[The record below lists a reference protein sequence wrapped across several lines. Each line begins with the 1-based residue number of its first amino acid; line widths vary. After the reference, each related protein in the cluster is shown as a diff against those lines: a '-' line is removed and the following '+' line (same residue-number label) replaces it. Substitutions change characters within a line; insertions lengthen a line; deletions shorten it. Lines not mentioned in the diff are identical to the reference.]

1 MPLKPDKF
9 AIRFY
14 AVVGWE
20 SLYVHSFW
28 DNGSG
33 NTMPTTAAQRYTHLF
48 PSLRHP
54 LHVTLNRPDIPVDP
68 KAAAALWV
76 AMIAHQTKLHQS
88 TTGRRL
94 VVSDNVYTRHAL
106 ARAVFEMTDG
116 DVRMLGTVR
125 QDWVGRLNRV
135 AVGDSMKRVAQ
146 MPRGSWELIAAV
158 DSELDSKQARAAHA
172 RRKNNFLSTSRRHTH
187 HRSSSRIVQ
196 DSLFSRQT
204 ACHLLHQRLS
214 KDPKCSCSWWRQR

>member
-1 MPLKPDKF
+1 MTGNSIQGGSATVQERQSSEDGRKARQDPLRHSRLLLQHFQRKFASIAVPFGISSIDEIGVRTKARTLARPFMPLKPDKF

-94 VVSDNVYTRHAL
+94 VVSDN
-106 ARAVFEMTDG
+106 
-116 DVRMLGTVR
+116 
-125 QDWVGRLNRV
+125 
-135 AVGDSMKRVAQ
+135 
-146 MPRGSWELIAAV
+146 
-158 DSELDSKQARAAHA
+158 
-172 RRKNNFLSTSRRHTH
+172 
-187 HRSSSRIVQ
+187 
-196 DSLFSRQT
+196 
-204 ACHLLHQRLS
+204 
-214 KDPKCSCSWWRQR
+214 